1 MIDKLS
7 SAMMQHG
14 LCEDT
19 KDSGL
24 PRSGSSEACLIGI
37 YSKTRYE
44 WLISEYACYRCNAT
58 VVTLYDSL
66 GVDATKYILN
76 LTMMETVICGEESAV
91 KVLGSIKREISTLP
105 LRTIIYVFILLPN
118 HGRSIQ
124 LPMSC

>member
-7 SAMMQHG
+7 TAMMQRG

-58 VVTLYDSL
+58 V
-66 GVDATKYILN
+66 DATKYILN

-91 KVLGSIKREISTLP
+91 KVLGSIKREVSTLP
-105 LRTIIYVFILLPN
+105 LKTIIYVSILFVVR
-118 HGRSIQ
+118 GRSTQ
-124 LPMSC
+124 LPMNC